1 MVADSSQDDQHPPT
15 SAFQQKHLHRPS
27 IHPILEEGRRLSRA
41 FSFAQRETNH
51 NGSPQRQQQ
60 RPELITS
67 DTNSTLTGSDN
78 LCSQYSDAES
88 FISANTDGS
97 FHRNALSTESYNP
110 SVAPMDSSH
119 ADSIPHPKLSKAG
132 PYLTIGA
139 LQAYTI
145 LTGVRCLA
153 DPTWIMM
160 RSSDDESGGRK
171 DVTHMGEIGVKE
183 KILLGCSVAFM
194 ALSCAGFALRIMD
207 KLPRHRRIPVIAA
220 ALQSIFCTAA
230 MIIFLSANKV
240 PQGGQYSHGF
250 LACAISVAFSTIVAL
265 MLTVDWW
272 RGFPSAGLTANLK
285 ALIISSF
292 VMTTVIIVGAAI
304 YTALEGWSFDQSV
317 NFCIVS
323 FTTIGY
329 GFLSP
334 TTVAGQIVFFT
345 YGILGI
351 SAIAFFIVSLRNAV
365 IEQMEWRLVE
375 KFSRPAHMTRVQTR
389 MSARDLSYPL
399 ARFEEE
405 QMVKKVVKRN
415 MIMRMFIIWIVLWFG
430 GAGVFCAI
438 EAWTFLEA
446 LYFCVCFFFVTLTTI
461 GFGDFVPKEPGAIE
475 FWNIYVFVGLT
486 VFAYVLSLFSESM
499 ASRIHLVDDEDLDDE
514 DEMFGWEQC
523 EDDPNAPWK
532 NWNGML
538 GLEGQKWAQQK
549 HQLNP
554 EQNGTEM
561 DIMESVPGQE
571 KNESRPLN
579 SVTFQDPDELA
590 RRNSLTNDQHWQ
602 PQQQQHQEM
611 MRNRAKRRSSAGRAL
626 LVPAKERKQMLEAEY
641 YATHGGMMAQSHG
654 EHADMADVNAHY
666 NTMYALRDTSLAN
679 GSCSQDHQNE
689 NSTIHSRA
697 SMISVPT
704 TIRFMDARGM
714 PHYRRRMSL
723 VPENGFGA
731 GGMAGASRLANNAPG
746 EILGHFD
753 PYGDGVTFETQAY
766 YSDMAKRRQQRPS
779 DRTLGRSTS
788 ASGIGIDRRSSLQR
802 SGPTVPDQVFNQSP
816 EHMMGSQ
823 ATTPTRQQV
832 RFESPMGSPKSLVAL
847 RMLQDQHERDRQEWR
862 AQNEMK
868 EVVKA
873 APSSLTSLA
882 SRPGIPQSFGCHMDP
897 PGGSSMAPIDSM
909 GSTKLPWPSEGD
921 DNDFWMPSELKCSC
935 ESRSSDATNVV
946 APEMTN
952 VHRTS
957 ISSEEPSSL
966 SSAADSSQPMAS
978 VPLSLRSFAATI
990 DPAATTD
997 VIWPVGPL
1005 GEVRTDD
1012 MILKFE
1018 KDIDL
1023 NQVSDPSLLP
1033 FKGHKM
1039 PKKKKSPLS
1048 SPVQIS
1054 DRRRSEK
1061 SSKQLQ
1067 KRSDGGPSNSTLPLK
1082 LNVRKDI
1089 GPVNET
1095 RDEETILQFENKV
1108 DLNNDIEAPKAEPPS
1123 ENLHKKSGK
1132 RGKDSLK
1139 KSAQSTNKPPDLNV
1153 TSTSNPAN
1161 ATSFA
1166 TIQTATLLVTG
1177 IEFETTTTTAFATAS
1192 QAPTMRPSHTHPNE
1206 KTDTNNTSSI
1216 SMATT
1221 ATGGG
1226 ARLFSPNSS
1235 RPSSIA
1241 TTISL
1246 GPFDE
1251 QRESASVSRFDI
1263 DVDLSCMGSGHETHR
1278 QELERPNLCA
1288 RRTPHTEVI
1297 FTVQGVHSVNSDP
1310 ESFKQT
1316 EPCELEGFRNEMQ
1329 ECRAALDRQEK
1340 QFKQAVE
1347 RQELL

>member
-1 MVADSSQDDQHPPT
+1 
-15 SAFQQKHLHRPS
+15 
-27 IHPILEEGRRLSRA
+27 
-41 FSFAQRETNH
+41 
-51 NGSPQRQQQ
+51 
-60 RPELITS
+60 
-67 DTNSTLTGSDN
+67 
-78 LCSQYSDAES
+78 
-88 FISANTDGS
+88 
-97 FHRNALSTESYNP
+97 
-110 SVAPMDSSH
+110 MDSSH

-430 GAGVFCAI
+430 GAGV
-438 EAWTFLEA
+438 
-446 LYFCVCFFFVTLTTI
+446 VTLTTI

-689 NSTIHSRA
+689 NSSIHSGA

-847 RMLQDQHERDRQEWR
+847 RIMLQDQHERDRQEWR

-873 APSSLTSLA
+873 TPSSLTSLA
-882 SRPGIPQSFGCHMDP
+882 SRPGMPQSFGCHMDP

-935 ESRSSDATNVV
+935 ESRSSDATNVA

-1139 KSAQSTNKPPDLNV
+1139 KSAQSTNKPPGGAQDMKAAPEKAEA
-1153 TSTSNPAN
+1153 STIGPLPPISPISQQ
-1161 ATSFA
+1161 TLMSPPPPILQMPPLSRPFKQPPFSSPESSSKPPQPLRSPLPLKSGGVYLGTT
-1166 TIQTATLLVTG
+1166 TIQHYDGDPL
-1177 IEFETTTTTAFATAS
+1177 AS
-1192 QAPTMRPSHTHPNE
+1192 SIPLTHLQAPTMRPSHTHPNE

-1278 QELERPNLCA
+1278 QELER
-1288 RRTPHTEVI
+1288 
-1297 FTVQGVHSVNSDP
+1297 VNSDP

-1347 RQELL
+1347 RQELLLRHALERQEDQLKQVLRQGNLADDVKRLQAQL